1 MNKRTFLKS
10 QLWFV
15 FVLLFCSVATAAD
28 YANIN
33 SVRQGEFLFNTDTPN
48 KYKVAPTISTRVL
61 IDVTG
66 PIARTK
72 VRQRFSNPSDQWI
85 SGTYAFPLPEDAAV
99 DHMKILVG
107 GRIIE
112 GVIREKEQARKI
124 YEQAKS
130 EGKRT
135 SLVEQLRPN
144 LFTTSVANIAPLGV
158 IDIEIEYQELLNLDQ
173 GNFSLRFPMAMT
185 PRYSPDNE
193 SSFNQYDTP
202 VVGRWVNVVK
212 RAGKTPVVPINNP
225 SELSITV
232 NVNAGF
238 PIEYI
243 NSTYHPVT
251 INNITDSDQ
260 GEVKQIKL
268 GLSGHRGE
276 HDFELVWKPKA
287 DIIPKGM
294 FFVETDKDWQHGL
307 LMVTPPLD
315 KRLYEK
321 RHRDITYIIDTSG
334 SMGGGS
340 ISQAKKALRQ
350 ALTRLSIADR
360 FNIIAFNST
369 ASRLFKK
376 AVPATT
382 EAIDQADEFIAGLE
396 AFGGTEMMP
405 ALEMALGTTGE
416 ENNDRLH
423 QIVFITDGAVDQ
435 EQKLFKLINN
445 QLGERRLFTVAIG
458 SAPNAYFMRKAAQF
472 GRGSYTFIGD
482 TQEVSDKMEQ
492 LFSKMEQVVMTD
504 LHLELEGI
512 EGEVVQVLPD
522 KLPDLYYGE
531 PVVLSLKMK
540 QIPERAILTGHLN
553 GHTWV
558 NAVRLKRSTHQSG
571 LKVLFG
577 RRMIESW
584 MDNKVL
590 GVEKEIVRKAI
601 VDLGYYYHLVSQYT
615 SLVAVDV
622 TPADK
627 LRELEFN
634 QQELVKKGPYL
645 SLAQTATSSQIQIM
659 IGFLLLLLSCAIG
672 LWKGRAEKLRVG
684 DNS

>member
-1 MNKRTFLKS
+1 MNKRTFLQP
-10 QLWFV
+10 QLWSV
-15 FVLLFCSVATAAD
+15 LALLFCSVATAAE

-48 KYKVAPTISTRVL
+48 KYKVAPTVSTRVM

-193 SSFNQYDTP
+193 SSFNQYNTP

-212 RAGKTPVVPINNP
+212 RADETPNDPINSS
-225 SELSITV
+225 SELSLTV
-232 NVNAGF
+232 NLNAGF
-238 PIEYI
+238 QVEDIK
-243 NSTYHPVT
+243 STYHPVT

-268 GLSGHRGE
+268 SLSGHQGE
-276 HDFELVWKPKA
+276 HDFELVWKPKT

-294 FFVETDKDWQHGL
+294 FFVETGKDWQHGL
-307 LMVTPPLD
+307 LMVTPPMD

-321 RHRDITYIIDTSG
+321 RDRDVTYIIDTSG
-334 SMGGGS
+334 SMGGES
-340 ISQAKKALRQ
+340 IAQAKKALRK
-350 ALTRLSIADR
+350 ALTRLAPEDS
-360 FNIIAFNST
+360 FNIIEFNST
-369 ASRLFKK
+369 ASSLFKK
-376 AVPATT
+376 SVPATT
-382 EAIDQADEFIAGLE
+382 LAIDEADDFIAGLE
-396 AFGGTEMMP
+396 AYGGTEMMP
-405 ALEMALGTTGE
+405 ALEMALGSAGE
-416 ENNDRLH
+416 GNNERLQ
-423 QIVFITDGAVDQ
+423 QIVFMTDGAVDH
-435 EQKLFKLINN
+435 EEKLFQLIHN

-458 SAPNAYFMRKAAQF
+458 SVPNSYFMRKAAQF

-482 TQEVSDKMEQ
+482 VEEVSEKMEQ

-540 QIPERAILTGHLN
+540 RIPDRAVITGNLN

-558 NAVRLKRSTHQSG
+558 NAVRLKRSAHQSG

-590 GVEKEIVRKAI
+590 GVDKEIVRKAI

-622 TPADK
+622 TPANK
-627 LRELEFN
+627 LHRLEFN
-634 QQELVKKGPYL
+634 QQELVKSGSYL
-645 SLAQTATSSQIQIM
+645 SFAPTATNSQIQIM
-659 IGFLLLLLSCAIG
+659 IGFLLLLLSCAIW
-672 LWKGRAEKLRVG
+672 LWKGGAEKFKVG
-684 DNS
+684 DNP

>member
-1 MNKRTFLKS
+1 MNKGTFLKS

-15 FVLLFCSVATAAD
+15 LALLFCGVSTAAD

-33 SVRQGEFLFNTDTPN
+33 SVRQGEFLFNADTPN
-48 KYKVAPTISTRVL
+48 KYKVASTISTRVL

-144 LFTTSVANIAPLGV
+144 LFTTSVANIAPSGV

-185 PRYSPDNE
+185 PRYSSDNE

-202 VVGRWVNVVK
+202 VVGRWVNVVDK
-212 RAGKTPVVPINNP
+212 ARKIPVEPSNNP

-232 NVNAGF
+232 NLNAGF
-238 PIEYI
+238 QVENI
-243 NSTYHPVT
+243 NSTYHAVT
-251 INNITDSDQ
+251 INNITDSEQ
-260 GEVKQIKL
+260 GAVKQIKL
-268 GLSGHRGE
+268 GLSGNRGE

-334 SMGGGS
+334 SMGGES
-340 ISQAKKALRQ
+340 IAQAKQALRKALTC
-350 ALTRLSIADR
+350 LTPEDT
-360 FNIIAFNST
+360 FNIIEFNST
-369 ASRLFKK
+369 ASSLFKK
-376 AVPATT
+376 YVPATT
-382 EAIDQADEFIAGLE
+382 QAIDEADDFIVGLE
-396 AFGGTEMMP
+396 AYGGTEMMP
-405 ALEMALGTTGE
+405 ALGMALGATDEG
-416 ENNDRLH
+416 NNDRLQ
-423 QIVFITDGAVDQ
+423 QIVFITDGAVDH
-435 EQKLFKLINN
+435 EEKLFKLINN
-445 QLGERRLFTVAIG
+445 HLGERRLFTVAIG
-458 SAPNAYFMRKAAQF
+458 SAPNAYFMRKAAHF

-482 TQEVSDKMEQ
+482 VEEVSEKMDQ

-512 EGEVVQVLPD
+512 EGEVAQVLPD

-540 QIPERAILTGHLN
+540 QIPERAVITGHLN

-558 NAVRLKRSTHQSG
+558 NAVRLKRSAHQSG

-590 GVEKEIVRKAI
+590 GVDPDIVRKAI

-634 QQELVKKGPYL
+634 QQELVKNGSYL
-645 SLAQTATSSQIQIM
+645 SLAQTATNSQIQIM
-659 IGFLLLLLSCAIG
+659 IGFLLLVLSCAIG
-672 LWKGRAEKLRVG
+672 LRKGRARKHKVT
-684 DNS
+684 NNP

>member
-15 FVLLFCSVATAAD
+15 LALLFCSVTTAAD

-112 GVIREKEQARKI
+112 GVIREKDQARKI

-334 SMGGGS
+334 SMGGES
-340 ISQAKKALRQ
+340 IAQAKQALRK
-350 ALTRLSIADR
+350 ALTRLAPEDT
-360 FNIIAFNST
+360 FNVIEFNST
-369 ASRLFKK
+369 ASSLFNKS
-376 AVPATT
+376 VQATT
-382 EAIDQADEFIAGLE
+382 EAIDQADDFIAGLE
-396 AFGGTEMMP
+396 AYGGTEMMP
-405 ALEMALGTTGE
+405 ALEMALGSTDEGDNE
-416 ENNDRLH
+416 RLQ
-423 QIVFITDGAVDQ
+423 QIVFITDGAV
-435 EQKLFKLINN
+435 EHEEKLFKLIHNH
-445 QLGERRLFTVAIG
+445 LGERRLFTVAIG
-458 SAPNAYFMRKAAQF
+458 SAPNSYFMRKAAQF

-482 TQEVSDKMEQ
+482 VEEVSEKMDQ

-512 EGEVVQVLPD
+512 EGEVVQVLPN

-540 QIPERAILTGHLN
+540 QIPERAIITGNLN

-590 GVEKEIVRKAI
+590 GVEKEVVRKAI

-634 QQELVKKGPYL
+634 QQELVKSGSYL
-645 SLAQTATSSQIQIM
+645 SLAQTATNSQIQI
-659 IGFLLLLLSCAIG
+659 ILGFLLLLLSCAIW
-672 LWKGRAEKLRVG
+672 LWKGRAEKFKVS
-684 DNS
+684 DNP

>member
-1 MNKRTFLKS
+1 MNKRTFLKP
-10 QLWFV
+10 QLWSV
-15 FVLLFCSVATAAD
+15 FILLFCSVATAAD

-112 GVIREKEQARKI
+112 GVIREKDQARKI

-144 LFTTSVANIAPLGV
+144 LFTTSVANIAPSGV

-185 PRYSPDNE
+185 PRYSSDNE

-202 VVGRWVNVVK
+202 VVGRWVNVVEQ
-212 RAGKTPVVPINNP
+212 AGKIPVEPSNNP

-232 NVNAGF
+232 NLNAGF
-238 PIEYI
+238 QVENI
-243 NSTYHPVT
+243 NSTYHPIT
-251 INNITDSDQ
+251 INNITDSKQ
-260 GEVKQIKL
+260 GEVKQVKL

-294 FFVETDKDWQHGL
+294 FFIETGKDWQHGL

-321 RHRDITYIIDTSG
+321 RDRDVTYIIDTSG
-334 SMGGGS
+334 SMGGES
-340 ISQAKKALRQ
+340 IAQAKQALRK
-350 ALTRLSIADR
+350 ALTRLAPEDT
-360 FNIIAFNST
+360 FNVIEFNST
-369 ASRLFKK
+369 ASSLFKK
-376 AVPATT
+376 SVLATT
-382 EAIDQADEFIAGLE
+382 QAIDEADDFIAGLE
-396 AFGGTEMMP
+396 AYGGTEMMP
-405 ALEMALGTTGE
+405 ALGMALNSTNEG
-416 ENNDRLH
+416 NNERLQ
-423 QIVFITDGAVDQ
+423 QIVFITDGAV
-435 EQKLFKLINN
+435 EHEEKLFKLINN
-445 QLGERRLFTVAIG
+445 HLGDRRLFTVAIG
-458 SAPNAYFMRKAAQF
+458 SAPNSYFMRKAAQF

-482 TQEVSDKMEQ
+482 IEEVSEKMNQ

-512 EGEVVQVLPD
+512 EGEVVQVLPN
-522 KLPDLYYGE
+522 KLPDLYFGE

-540 QIPERAILTGHLN
+540 QIPERAIITGSLN

-558 NAVRLKRSTHQSG
+558 NAVRLKRSAHQSG

-590 GVEKEIVRKAI
+590 GVDKETVRKAI

-634 QQELVKKGPYL
+634 QQELVKNGSYL
-645 SLAQTATSSQIQIM
+645 SLAQTATNSQIQI
-659 IGFLLLLLSCAIG
+659 ILGFLLLLLSCAIW
-672 LWKGRAEKLRVG
+672 LWKGRTEKPKVG
-684 DNS
+684 DNP

>member
-1 MNKRTFLKS
+1 MNKRIFLQP
-10 QLWFV
+10 QLWSV
-15 FVLLFCSVATAAD
+15 FILLFCSVATAAD
-28 YANIN
+28 YAKIN
-33 SVRQGEFLFNTDTPN
+33 SVRQGEFLFNSDTPN

-85 SGTYAFPLPEDAAV
+85 SGTYAFPLPEDVAV

-107 GRIIE
+107 GRVIE
-112 GVIREKEQARKI
+112 GVIREKEQARKV

-144 LFTTSVANIAPLGV
+144 LFTTSVANIAPSGV
-158 IDIEIEYQELLNLDQ
+158 IDIEIEYQELLSLDQ

-185 PRYSPDNE
+185 PRYSSDNE

-202 VVGRWVNVVK
+202 VVGRWVNVVE
-212 RAGKTPVVPINNP
+212 KTGETSVKPINNP
-225 SELSITV
+225 SELSITI
-232 NVNAGF
+232 NLNAGF
-238 PIEYI
+238 QVENI

-251 INNITDSDQ
+251 INNITDGKQ
-260 GEVKQIKL
+260 GEVKQVKL

-294 FFVETDKDWQHGL
+294 FFVETGKDWQHGL
-307 LMVTPPLD
+307 LMVTPPMD
-315 KRLYEK
+315 RSLYEK
-321 RHRDITYIIDTSG
+321 RHRDISYIIDTSG
-334 SMGGGS
+334 SMGGES
-340 ISQAKKALRQ
+340 IAQAKNALRQ

-369 ASRLFKK
+369 ANSLFNES
-376 AVPATT
+376 VPATT
-382 EAIDQADEFIAGLE
+382 EAIDEADEFIAGLD
-396 AFGGTEMMP
+396 AYGGTEMMP
-405 ALEMALGTTGE
+405 ALEMALGSTDKG
-416 ENNDRLH
+416 NNERLQ
-423 QIVFITDGAVDQ
+423 QIVFITDGAV
-435 EQKLFKLINN
+435 EHEEKLFKLIHNH
-445 QLGERRLFTVAIG
+445 LGERRLFTVAIG

-482 TQEVSDKMEQ
+482 TQEVSDKMDQ

-540 QIPERAILTGHLN
+540 QVPERAVITGNLN

-590 GVEKEIVRKAI
+590 GVEKEVVRKAI

-627 LRELEFN
+627 LRELEFE
-634 QQELVKKGPYL
+634 QQELVKNGSYL
-645 SLAQTATSSQIQIM
+645 SLAQTATSSQIQVIL
-659 IGFLLLLLSCAIG
+659 GFLLLLLGCAIG
-672 LWKGRAEKLRVG
+672 LRKGGAGKHKVS
-684 DNS
+684 NNP

>member
-1 MNKRTFLKS
+1 MNKRTFLKP
-10 QLWFV
+10 QLWSV
-15 FVLLFCSVATAAD
+15 FILLFCSVATAAD

-48 KYKVAPTISTRVL
+48 KYKVASTVSTRVL

-124 YEQAKS
+124 YEQAKR

-144 LFTTSVANIAPLGV
+144 LFTTSVANIAPSGV

-193 SSFNQYDTP
+193 SSFNQYNTP
-202 VVGRWVNVVK
+202 VVGRWVNVVDK
-212 RAGKTPVVPINNP
+212 AGRAPGKPINSS
-225 SELSITV
+225 SELSLTV
-232 NVNAGF
+232 NLNAGF
-238 PIEYI
+238 QVEDIK
-243 NSTYHPVT
+243 STYHPIT

-268 GLSGHRGE
+268 GLSGHHGD
-276 HDFELVWKPKA
+276 HDFELVWKPQT

-294 FFVETDKDWQHGL
+294 FFVETGQDWQHGL

-315 KRLYEK
+315 KSLYDK
-321 RHRDITYIIDTSG
+321 RDREITYIIDTSG

-340 ISQAKKALRQ
+340 ITQAKTALRQ

-382 EAIDQADEFIAGLE
+382 EAIDEADEFIATLE
-396 AFGGTEMMP
+396 AYGGTEMMP
-405 ALEMALGTTGE
+405 ALEMALGSTDKG
-416 ENNDRLH
+416 NNGRLQ
-423 QIVFITDGAVDQ
+423 QIVFITDGAV
-435 EQKLFKLINN
+435 EHEEKLFKLIHNH
-445 QLGERRLFTVAIG
+445 LGERRLFTVAIG
-458 SAPNAYFMRKAAQF
+458 SAPNSYFMRKAAQF
-472 GRGSYTFIGD
+472 GRGTYTFIGD
-482 TQEVSDKMEQ
+482 TQEVAEKMDQ

-522 KLPDLYYGE
+522 KLPDLYFGE

-540 QIPERAILTGHLN
+540 QIPERAVITGNLN

-584 MDNKVL
+584 MDNQVL
-590 GVEKEIVRKAI
+590 GVDPDIVRKAI

-622 TPADK
+622 TPTDK

-645 SLAQTATSSQIQIM
+645 SLAQTATNSQIQIM

-672 LWKGRAEKLRVG
+672 LRKGRVKKLKVS
-684 DNS
+684 NNP

>member
-1 MNKRTFLKS
+1 MNKRTLVKS
-10 QLWFV
+10 QFV
-15 FVLLFCSVATAAD
+15 SVLFLLFCSVATAAE

-33 SVRQGEFLFNTDTPN
+33 SVRQGEFLFNTDVPN
-48 KYKVAPTISTRVL
+48 KYQVAPMISTRVL

-112 GVIREKEQARKI
+112 GVIREKDQARKI

-158 IDIEIEYQELLNLDQ
+158 IDIEIEYQELLSLDQ

-185 PRYSPDNE
+185 PRYSSDYE

-212 RAGKTPVVPINNP
+212 RSGKAPVEPSNNP

-232 NVNAGF
+232 NLNAGF
-238 PIEYI
+238 PIDNI
-243 NSTYHPVT
+243 NSTYHPIT

-268 GLSGHRGE
+268 GLSAHQGE

-294 FFVETDKDWQHGL
+294 FFVETGQDWQHGL
-307 LMVTPPLD
+307 LMVTPPMDKDLYD
-315 KRLYEK
+315 KRD
-321 RHRDITYIIDTSG
+321 RDITYIIDTSG
-334 SMGGGS
+334 SMGGES
-340 ISQAKKALRQ
+340 ITHAKKALRQ

-369 ASRLFKK
+369 ASSLFNKS
-376 AVPATT
+376 VPATT
-382 EAIDQADEFIAGLE
+382 EAIDQADEFITALE
-396 AFGGTEMMP
+396 AYGGTEMMP
-405 ALEMALGTTGE
+405 ALDMALGATTDGI
-416 ENNDRLH
+416 NGHLQ
-423 QIVFITDGAVDQ
+423 QIVFITDGAVDH
-435 EQKLFKLINN
+435 EEKLFKLIHN

-458 SAPNAYFMRKAAQF
+458 SAPNTYFMRKAAQF

-482 TQEVSDKMEQ
+482 TQEVSEKMNQ

-522 KLPDLYYGE
+522 NLPDLYFGE

-540 QIPERAILTGHLN
+540 QIPERAVITGHLN

-590 GVEKEIVRKAI
+590 GVDEEIVRKAI
-601 VDLGYYYHLVSQYT
+601 VDLGYNYHLVSQYT

-627 LRELEFN
+627 LRELEFS
-634 QQELVKKGPYL
+634 QQELVKEGPYL
-645 SLAQTATSSQIQIM
+645 SLAKTATSSQIQI
-659 IGFLLLLLSCAIG
+659 ILGLLLLLLGCVIG
-672 LWKGRAEKLRVG
+672 LRKEIVG
-684 DNS
+684 KHNVSDNS

>member
-1 MNKRTFLKS
+1 MNKRTFLQP
-10 QLWFV
+10 QLWSV
-15 FVLLFCSVATAAD
+15 FILLFCSVATAAD
-28 YANIN
+28 YAKIN

-112 GVIREKEQARKI
+112 GVIREKDQARKI

-540 QIPERAILTGHLN
+540 Q
-553 GHTWV
+553 
-558 NAVRLKRSTHQSG
+558 
-571 LKVLFG
+571 
-577 RRMIESW
+577 M
-584 MDNKVL
+584 
-590 GVEKEIVRKAI
+590 
-601 VDLGYYYHLVSQYT
+601 
-615 SLVAVDV
+615 SL
-622 TPADK
+622 
-627 LRELEFN
+627 
-634 QQELVKKGPYL
+634 
-645 SLAQTATSSQIQIM
+645 
-659 IGFLLLLLSCAIG
+659 
-672 LWKGRAEKLRVG
+672 
-684 DNS
+684 

>member
-1 MNKRTFLKS
+1 MNKRTFLQP
-10 QLWFV
+10 QLWSVLF
-15 FVLLFCSVATAAD
+15 LLFCSVSTAAD
-28 YANIN
+28 YANII

-48 KYKVAPTISTRVL
+48 QYQVAPTISTRVL
-61 IDVTG
+61 IEVTG

-124 YEQAKS
+124 YEQAKN

-135 SLVEQLRPN
+135 SLVEQLHPN
-144 LFTTSVANIAPLGV
+144 LFTTSVANIAPSGV

-173 GNFSLRFPMAMT
+173 GDFSLRFPMAMT
-185 PRYSPDNE
+185 PRYSSDNE

-202 VVGRWVNVVK
+202 VVGRWVNVVE
-212 RAGKTPVVPINNP
+212 RAGKTPVKSINNP

-232 NVNAGF
+232 NLNAGF

-243 NSTYHPVT
+243 NSTYHSVT
-251 INNITDSDQ
+251 INNITDSKQ

-268 GLSGHRGE
+268 GLSAHQSE

-294 FFVETDKDWQHGL
+294 FFIETGKEWQHGL

-334 SMGGGS
+334 SMGGES
-340 ISQAKKALRQ
+340 ITQAKKALRQ

-360 FNIIAFNST
+360 FNIIEFNST
-369 ASRLFKK
+369 VNSLFKK
-376 AVPATT
+376 TVVATT
-382 EAIDQADEFIAGLE
+382 EAIDEADEFIAALK
-396 AFGGTEMMP
+396 AQGGTEMMP
-405 ALEMALGTTGE
+405 ALEMALGSTDEG
-416 ENNDRLH
+416 NNEGLQ
-423 QIVFITDGAVDQ
+423 QIVFITDGAVEQ
-435 EQKLFKLINN
+435 EEKLFKLINN

-482 TQEVSDKMEQ
+482 TQEVSEKMNQ

-504 LHLELEGI
+504 LHLEFEGI

-522 KLPDLYYGE
+522 KLPDLYFGE

-540 QIPERAILTGHLN
+540 QIPERAIITGNLN

-558 NAVRLKRSTHQSG
+558 NAVRLKRSTNQSG

-584 MDNKVL
+584 MDNQVL
-590 GVEKEIVRKAI
+590 GVDKEIVRKSI

-622 TPADK
+622 TPTDK
-627 LRELEFN
+627 LRDFEFK
-634 QQELVKKGPYL
+634 QQELVKEGSYL
-645 SLAQTATSSQIQIM
+645 SLAQTATNSQIQI
-659 IGFLLLLLSCAIG
+659 ILGFLLLLLGCAIC
-672 LWKGRAEKLRVG
+672 LRKGRVEKLKVS
-684 DNS
+684 DNP

>member
-1 MNKRTFLKS
+1 MNKRTFVKP
-10 QLWFV
+10 QLWSV
-15 FVLLFCSVATAAD
+15 FFLLFCSVVTAAD

-33 SVRQGEFLFNTDTPN
+33 SVRHGEFLFNTDTPN

-144 LFTTSVANIAPLGV
+144 LFTTSVANIAPSGV
-158 IDIEIEYQELLNLDQ
+158 IDIDIEYQELLNLDQ
-173 GNFSLRFPMAMT
+173 GNFRLRFPMAIT
-185 PRYSPDNE
+185 PRYSSDNE

-212 RAGKTPVVPINNP
+212 RAGETPSELINNS

-232 NVNAGF
+232 NLNAGF
-238 PIEYI
+238 PIEHI

-251 INNITDSDQ
+251 INNITDSKQ
-260 GEVKQIKL
+260 GEVKQVKL
-268 GLSGHRGE
+268 GLSGHQGE

-294 FFVETDKDWQHGL
+294 FFIETGKDWQHGL

-315 KRLYEK
+315 KSLYEK
-321 RHRDITYIIDTSG
+321 RDRDVTYIIDTSG
-334 SMGGGS
+334 SMGGES
-340 ISQAKKALRQ
+340 ITQAKQALRK
-350 ALTRLSIADR
+350 ALTRLAPEDT
-360 FNIIAFNST
+360 FNVIEFNST
-369 ASRLFKK
+369 ASSLFKK
-376 AVPATT
+376 SVPAGTK
-382 EAIDQADEFIAGLE
+382 AIDEANDFIAGLE
-396 AFGGTEMMP
+396 AQGGTEMMQ
-405 ALEMALGTTGE
+405 ALEMALNSTTEGSNE
-416 ENNDRLH
+416 RLQ
-423 QIVFITDGAVDQ
+423 QIVFITDGAV
-435 EQKLFKLINN
+435 EHEEKLFKLIHNH
-445 QLGERRLFTVAIG
+445 LGDRRLFTVAIG

-482 TQEVSDKMEQ
+482 VEEVSEKMNQ

-512 EGEVVQVLPD
+512 EGEVVQVLPE
-522 KLPDLYYGE
+522 KLPDLYFGE
-531 PVVLSLKMK
+531 PIVLSLKMK
-540 QIPERAILTGHLN
+540 QIPERAIITGRLN

-558 NAVRLKRSTHQSG
+558 NAVRLKRSAHQSG

-590 GVEKEIVRKAI
+590 GVDKEIVRKAI

-634 QQELVKKGPYL
+634 QQELVKSGSYL
-645 SLAQTATSSQIQIM
+645 SLAQTATNSQIQI
-659 IGFLLLLLSCAIG
+659 ILGFLLLLFSLAIW
-672 LWKGRAEKLRVG
+672 LWMGRVEKLKAS
-684 DNS
+684 DDP

>member
-1 MNKRTFLKS
+1 M
-10 QLWFV
+10 
-15 FVLLFCSVATAAD
+15 
-28 YANIN
+28 
-33 SVRQGEFLFNTDTPN
+33 
-48 KYKVAPTISTRVL
+48 
-61 IDVTG
+61 
-66 PIARTK
+66 
-72 VRQRFSNPSDQWI
+72 

-99 DHMKILVG
+99 DHMKILAG

-124 YEQAKS
+124 YEQAKG

-158 IDIEIEYQELLNLDQ
+158 IDIEIEYQELLTLDH

-202 VVGRWVNVVK
+202 VVGRWVNVVDK
-212 RAGKTPVVPINNP
+212 VGETPVEAINSS

-232 NVNAGF
+232 NLNAGF
-238 PIEYI
+238 PNEYI
-243 NSTYHPVT
+243 NSTYHPIT
-251 INNITDSDQ
+251 INNITDSNQ

-276 HDFELVWKPKA
+276 HDFELVWKPKV

-294 FFVETDKDWQHGL
+294 FFIETGEEWQHGL
-307 LMVTPPLD
+307 LMVTPPMD

-334 SMGGGS
+334 SMGGES
-340 ISQAKKALRQ
+340 IAQAKKALRK
-350 ALTRLSIADR
+350 ALTRLSIADI
-360 FNIIAFNST
+360 FNIIEFNST
-369 ASRLFKK
+369 ANSLFKK
-376 AVPATT
+376 SVAATT
-382 EAIDQADEFIAGLE
+382 QAIDEADDFIVGLE
-396 AFGGTEMMP
+396 AQGGTEMMP
-405 ALEMALGTTGE
+405 ALEMALDSTE
-416 ENNDRLH
+416 EGNNGRLQ
-423 QIVFITDGAVDQ
+423 QIALITDGAVEQ
-435 EQKLFKLINN
+435 EEKFFKLIHN

-458 SAPNAYFMRKAAQF
+458 SAPNAHFMRKAAQF

-482 TQEVSDKMEQ
+482 TQEVSEKMDQ
-492 LFSKMEQVVMTD
+492 LFTKMEQVVMTD

-540 QIPERAILTGHLN
+540 QIPERAIITGHLN

-558 NAVRLKRSTHQSG
+558 NAVGLKRSAHQSG

-584 MDNKVL
+584 MDNQVL
-590 GVEKEIVRKAI
+590 GVDKEIVRKAI

-627 LRELEFN
+627 LRELEFK
-634 QQELVKKGPYL
+634 QQELVKSGSYL
-645 SLAQTATSSQIQIM
+645 SLAQTATNSQIQI
-659 IGFLLLLLSCAIG
+659 ILGFLLLLFSLAIW
-672 LWKGRAEKLRVG
+672 LCKGRVEKLKVG
-684 DNS
+684 DNP